1 MKTSE
6 KCKKKHACKEGR
18 SENERDMREEEEEWL
33 KTSKRMGQREM
44 ESKEVCVGGMEEAN
58 IKWK

>member
-1 MKTSE
+1 MQ
-6 KCKKKHACKEGR
+6 KKHACKEGR
-18 SENERDMREEEEEWL
+18 SENEWDMREEEEEWL